1 MAEENKR
8 PLIQTNLVPVTGRNL
23 SLQCLRSLAQNE
35 PDVFIQKI
43 QKGVDDGKLKFSDFT
58 DLRALYGALADV
70 RVNVLMKDIAG
81 VQRAIGTSAFPI
93 LTGTTAIKAINDA
106 YLAWETIGEKLVT
119 EIDDPKKVTTIASI
133 HNQDKDQDEVK
144 ELGDFPEVG
153 STEEAVEIRH
163 RKNGRKL
170 TISAEAISE
179 NEVAN
184 IQNKLNSLGKIA
196 AKHVE
201 TLTLK
206 RICDYDGS
214 ASSPGEPYVYRP
226 NGTGT
231 ALYSA
236 SVNTPGTRAPLGTRI
251 NTNALVN
258 ETDLDNAW
266 ERLGSVID
274 AQSERIAIPW
284 SMVSIL
290 IPKALFGKLSKILN
304 SEYVPG
310 VENEIS
316 NWGPKGAWN
325 IPKDRVISS
334 WKMDDI
340 SATAWYVGAFK
351 EQFYRKWKLR
361 FEYVSLGQSTQ
372 AYLDSQV
379 AAQYR
384 VAWDCEVGAVDY
396 VYTIQNL
403 AATDSPKDE

>member
-1 MAEENKR
+1 MGENKR
-8 PLIQTNLVPVTGRNL
+8 PLIEANIVPVTGKNI
-23 SLQCLRSLAQNE
+23 SLQCLRTLAQNE
-35 PDVFIQKI
+35 PDLFIHKI
-43 QKGVDDGKLKFSDFT
+43 QKGVDEDKLKFSDFRNLK
-58 DLRALYGALADV
+58 DLYGALADV
-70 RVNVLMKDIAG
+70 RVNVMMNDLSG

-93 LTGTTAIKAINDA
+93 LTGTTAIKSINDSF
-106 YLAWETIGEKLVT
+106 LAWDTVGEQLVT
-119 EIDDPKKVTTIASI
+119 EIDDPKKVTTIAAI

-144 ELGDFPEVG
+144 ELEEFPEVG

-184 IQNKLNSLGKIA
+184 IANKLNSLGKIA

-206 RICDYDGS
+206 RVYDYDGS
-214 ASSPGEPYVYRP
+214 ASVAGDPYVYRP

-231 ALYSA
+231 ALYSSTA
-236 SVNTPGTRAPLGTRI
+236 NTPGTRAPNGTRY
-251 NTNALVN
+251 NTNALVD

-266 ERLGSVID
+266 ARLGSVID
-274 AQSERIAIPW
+274 AQGERIAIPW

-290 IPKALFGKLSKILN
+290 IPKTLQGTLMKILN

-310 VENEIS
+310 VENEVS
-316 NWGPKGAWN
+316 NWGPKGAYN
-325 IPKDRVISS
+325 IPKERVISS
-334 WKMDDI
+334 WKLDDLSTTCWHI
-340 SATAWYVGAFK
+340 GAFK
-351 EQFYRKWKLR
+351 EQFYRKWKMR

-384 VAWDCEVGAVDY
+384 IAWDCEVGATDY
-396 VYTIQNL
+396 VYCVQCI
-403 AATDSPKDE
+403 AATTAPKDE